1 MKSRICLIYNFA
13 QHYRFNIF
21 SLLDQNLDIDFV
33 FGDKYLNVKKMD
45 YSVLKHKV
53 TEVKNIHIGPLFW
66 QKGIIKLLFKGYGKF
81 VLLGEPM
88 NLCSWIFLL
97 FGRLTRKKIYFWSHG
112 WYGKESRLKALIKKL
127 YFGLAN
133 GTMLYGNYAR
143 NLMIKEGLDPNKLTT
158 IYNSLFYDKQLE
170 LRNKIQSSNIYFD
183 HFGNNHPVLVM
194 IGRLNI
200 RKHLDML
207 IEAIAILNNNNEKYN
222 LILIGDGE
230 DKQKL
235 LHMTSNKG
243 LKDQVWFYGACY
255 DEEVSARLL
264 YNADLCVVPGDIG
277 LTAIHS
283 LSFGVP
289 VVSHNC
295 FMFQGP
301 EFEAIRPNVTGDFYE
316 YGNVESLAN
325 TISKWFI
332 TSGKD
337 RNKVRQACFDEID
350 SKWNPHVQLDLIRKA
365 IDEL

>member
-13 QHYRFNIF
+13 QHYRSNIF
-21 SLLDQNLDIDFV
+21 TLLDQKLDIDFV
-33 FGDKYLNVKKMD
+33 FGDKYLNVKKME
-45 YSVLKHKV
+45 YAVLKHKV
-53 TEVKNIHIGPLFW
+53 TEVKNLRIGPFLW
-66 QKGIIKLLFKGYGKF
+66 QKGTIKFLFKGYDKF
-81 VLLGEPM
+81 ILLGEPM
-88 NLCSWIFLL
+88 NLCSWIILL

-112 WYGKESRLKALIKKL
+112 WYGKESRLKAQIKKM

-133 GTMLYGNYAR
+133 GTMLYGDYAKC
-143 NLMIKEGLDPNKLTT
+143 LMIKEGLNPNKLTT
-158 IYNSLFYDKQLE
+158 IYNSLYYDKQLE
-170 LRNKIQSSNIYFD
+170 LRNKIKSSYLYVE

-230 DKQKL
+230 DKEKL
-235 LHMTSNKG
+235 LQMASNKG
-243 LKDQVWFYGACY
+243 LQDQIWFYGACY
-255 DEEVSARLL
+255 DEEISARLL

-301 EFEAIRPNVTGDFYE
+301 EFEAIKPNVTGNFYE

-325 TISKWFI
+325 TISKWFV
-332 TSGKD
+332 TCGKV
-337 RNKVRQACFDEID
+337 RNKVRQACFDEVD

-365 IDEL
+365 IDE